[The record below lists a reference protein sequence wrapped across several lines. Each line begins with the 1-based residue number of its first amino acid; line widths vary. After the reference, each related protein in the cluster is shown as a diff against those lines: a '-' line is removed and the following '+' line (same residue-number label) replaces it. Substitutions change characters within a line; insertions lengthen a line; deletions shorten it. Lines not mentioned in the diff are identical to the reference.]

1 MYVRLD
7 KSKGHLKLPHEIKA
21 SLESGADAV
30 VLDIDKR
37 ISEGGFTWALDR
49 PTGAAY
55 EIQPARAIKSAYKLL
70 GGPAFSRMLE
80 LLAGAWHGSPSS
92 LKSCMIAGM
101 ALFLKTYET
110 EIDDYTFV
118 ARLSQ
123 VDPFDIAQ
131 LAKVDFTTD
140 RRNLRYARVL
150 RKKYNAYPGGK
161 KLRYRFK
168 D

>member
-1 MYVRLD
+1 
-7 KSKGHLKLPHEIKA
+7 
-21 SLESGADAV
+21 
-30 VLDIDKR
+30 
-37 ISEGGFTWALDR
+37 
-49 PTGAAY
+49 
-55 EIQPARAIKSAYKLL
+55 
-70 GGPAFSRMLE
+70 
-80 LLAGAWHGSPSS
+80 
-92 LKSCMIAGM
+92 M

-131 LAKVDFTTD
+131 LAQVDFTTD
-140 RRNLRYARVL
+140 RRNLRYARVIL
-150 RKKYNAYPGGK
+150 KKYNAHPGGK